1 MTTQMARP
9 KRQRRSIPDLASR
22 ALVIVCA
29 LGVVWVASQAV
40 GMGLRNNAAQ
50 PFVIGLLMLAMAYAM
65 VKFGL
70 RDD

>member
-1 MTTQMARP
+1 MARP
-9 KRQRRSIPDLASR
+9 KRQRRSLIDLTSR
-22 ALVIVCA
+22 ALVILCA
-29 LGVVWVASQAV
+29 LGVVWIASQAV

-50 PFVIGLLMLAMAYAM
+50 PFVIGLLMLAMAYAL